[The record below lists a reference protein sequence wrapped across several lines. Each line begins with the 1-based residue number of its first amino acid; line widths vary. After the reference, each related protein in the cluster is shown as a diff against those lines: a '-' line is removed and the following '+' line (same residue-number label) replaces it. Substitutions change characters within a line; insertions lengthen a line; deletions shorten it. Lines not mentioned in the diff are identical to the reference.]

1 MRVPTPAALRTAP
14 PGPPCAPGEQYDGAV
29 PHGITAP
36 PPASPPVDPTSA
48 PRSRPATTRA
58 ASAQAV
64 PPPDGTWVDITSAP
78 LSAAAVGTWA
88 ATADSG
94 AVVTFS
100 GTVRDHA
107 SGREGVTSLTY
118 EAYVGAAVQRLAAV
132 VDDTR
137 ARWPEVRR
145 VAALH
150 RTGRLDVG
158 DIAVV
163 VAVSAPHRAEAFE
176 AAAHCIDTLKAT
188 VPLWKKE
195 TWSEG
200 EEWGT
205 DARPISD
212 LGTVHR

>member
-1 MRVPTPAALRTAP
+1 MAERAAPAAL
-14 PGPPCAPGEQYDGAV
+14 
-29 PHGITAP
+29 
-36 PPASPPVDPTSA
+36 
-48 PRSRPATTRA
+48 
-58 ASAQAV
+58 AV
-64 PPPDGTWVDITSAP
+64 PPEGDTWVDLTSAP
-78 LSAAAVGTWA
+78 LGAAAVGPWA
-88 ATADSG
+88 TTSDCG

-107 SGREGVTSLTY
+107 PGRDGVTALTY
-118 EAYVGAAVQRLAAV
+118 EAYVEAAVDRMAAV
-132 VDDTR
+132 VDDVR

-158 DIAVV
+158 DVAVV
-163 VAVSAPHRAEAFE
+163 VAVSAPHRGAAFA

-195 TWSEG
+195 RWADG

-205 DARPISD
+205 DATPITD
-212 LGTVHR
+212 PGTGRA